1 MGKMISGSPE
11 QVDAL
16 WDQHIGI
23 SSDISISSVTS
34 APPEAL
40 KAEGLPL
47 IADPVIIK
55 EKEIV
60 YVDRVVPVEVIKE
73 VEKIVIREVPKI
85 EVREIIKEK
94 IVEIPVE
101 RIVERVEQIEIKV
114 PVEKLVEVPTDV
126 IRLVQKPY
134 LTSWAKI
141 VMGVQ
146 LVVILGLILTS

>member
-1 MGKMISGSPE
+1 M
-11 QVDAL
+11 L
-16 WDQHIGI
+16 WDAHVGI
-23 SSDISISSVTS
+23 SSVSERQDSEVIT
-34 APPEAL
+34 AT
-40 KAEGLPL
+40 LPL

-60 YVDRVVPVEVIKE
+60 YVDREVPVEVIKEVEKIVIGEVPVEVIKE

-94 IVEIPVE
+94 IVEIPIE
-101 RIVERVEQIEIKV
+101 RIVERVEQIEVKV
-114 PVEKLVEVPTDV
+114 PVEKIVEVPTDV

-134 LTSWAKI
+134 LPSWAKL